1 MRRNRR
7 TAWSRAL
14 VRENTLTA
22 HDLIWPV
29 FVIEGQNRTEAVASN
44 SGHGDLLFIHES
56 DNVIRDFLF
65 SY

>member
-29 FVIEGQNRTEAVASN
+29 FVIEGQNRTEDVAASCATWR
-44 SGHGDLLFIHES
+44 STPTPATAMTA
-56 DNVIRDFLF
+56 
-65 SY
+65 